1 MFEISSIHRIVQRV
15 RIDPP
20 LLSYQDSEI
29 YRGYKFKREFRAITL
44 HFCCEIEINRPSI
57 LFFFVFFFLSFS
69 FHAQCAINEK
79 RKKKKK
85 ISTIY
90 AWGNPRELHNRV
102 VWRESIEKVI
112 LDRWR
117 RRKIRNSSRDILSS
131 TLTIDTRHVN
141 TISGWRVDHKFVFST
156 VSIKACKRLFELKFQ
171 DFFFV
176 LPSSSFLFFFFWRLN
191 RSELSIQFISWRNTG
206 KNVILYLRINK
217 HSRC

>member
-1 MFEISSIHRIVQRV
+1 MFEISSIYRIVQRV

-57 LFFFVFFFLSFS
+57 LFSFVFFFLSFS

-85 ISTIY
+85 ISTIC

-156 VSIKACKRLFELKFQ
+156 VSIKAFVRVKISG
-171 DFFFV
+171 FFFRIAIFF
-176 LPSSSFLFFFFWRLN
+176 SFFLLL
-191 RSELSIQFISWRNTG
+191 EIKSIRIIDTIYFVEKYRQERNIY
-206 KNVILYLRINK
+206 V
-217 HSRC
+217 

>member
-1 MFEISSIHRIVQRV
+1 MFEISSIYRIVQRV

-57 LFFFVFFFLSFS
+57 LFSFVFFFLSFS

-85 ISTIY
+85 ISTIC

-156 VSIKACKRLFELKFQ
+156 VSIKAFVRVKISG
-171 DFFFV
+171 FFFRIAI
-176 LPSSSFLFFFFWRLN
+176 FFFSFFLLL
-191 RSELSIQFISWRNTG
+191 EIKSIRIIDTIYFVEKYRQERNIIFTY
-206 KNVILYLRINK
+206 K
-217 HSRC
+217 